1 MAASREYLEFLTEQL
16 APLGKLTA
24 RAMMGGHC
32 LYLDSV
38 IFALVADNTLYLKV
52 DGETR
57 GRFEGRGLEAFRPFP
72 DQEMVMS
79 YHLAPPEFFDNQDAA
94 IEWGRLA
101 LEAGQRAQ
109 AKRKP
114 KGKKAAGRAAGKA
127 AGKKRGGA

>member
-1 MAASREYLEFLTEQL
+1 MAASKEYLEFLAEQL

-32 LYLDSV
+32 LYLDGV
-38 IFALVADNTLYLKV
+38 VFALVADNTLYLKV

-57 GRFEGRGLEAFRPFP
+57 GRFEARGLEAFRPFP
-72 DQEMVMS
+72 EQEMVMS

-94 IEWGRLA
+94 VEWGRMA
-101 LEAGQRAQ
+101 VEAGMRAQ

-114 KGKKAAGRAAGKA
+114 RGQKAAKKA
-127 AGKKRGGA
+127 AGKKRAGA